1 MLVVLLNPQE
11 VPVADEEDLKE
22 KVSEVIKDK
31 DSEAA
36 LDLLIDDDAHH
47 ISKNDRNRLVML
59 AVKDAYVAPHYTK
72 IVGLVSGDA
81 VKKLSEKLGMFGE
94 PDVLLEVLEDTEHRS
109 QHNVIVSAAIANTK
123 IGIARLYLVGINT
136 VSNEVKDALNT
147 ALGRDARVSNEELVS
162 ILADRESASHR
173 MVILKHIEARMPAD
187 KLHEFLED
195 ARSILLPD
203 EIDRLEK
210 AIGRKKKYGHESS
223 TDEDS
228 SSSGGLGIFLIII
241 GMLMLTVIS
250 SGL

>member
-1 MLVVLLNPQE
+1 M
-11 VPVADEEDLKE
+11 ADEDELKETVKDVLKE
-22 KVSEVIKDK
+22 K
-31 DSEAA
+31 DSGAA

-81 VKKLSEKLGMFGE
+81 VKKLSEELGMYGE
-94 PDVLLEVLEDTEHRS
+94 PDVLMEVLEDTEHRS

-123 IGIARLYLVGINT
+123 IRIAQLYLVGINA

-162 ILADRESASHR
+162 ILADRESATHR

-195 ARSILLPD
+195 ARSILLPG

-210 AIGRKKKYGHESS
+210 AIERKKKYGHESS

-228 SSSGGLGIFLIII
+228 SSSDGLGIAMLIL
-241 GMLMLTVIS
+241 GVLMLIVIS
-250 SGL
+250 SGP